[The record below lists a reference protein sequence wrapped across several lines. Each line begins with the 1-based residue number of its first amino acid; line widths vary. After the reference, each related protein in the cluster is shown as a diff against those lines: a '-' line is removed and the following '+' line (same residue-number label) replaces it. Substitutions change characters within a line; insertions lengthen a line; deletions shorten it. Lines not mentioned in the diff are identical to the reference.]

1 MIKLE
6 TIKSKYLTLKIINK
20 ICILKDSHWK
30 FGMLSQ
36 KKWFKRNTK
45 NSDMHNLLFYKE
57 ILIGYTSLKKRY
69 FYENKIKNNYLLFD
83 TLVINQKYRNFKMA
97 NILMDYNN
105 FIIKK
110 FNFCSFLLCDKE
122 LIKFYKKYQW
132 KNVKG
137 KIKIFPTNKKFRYK
151 KILTYNVQPNRFDK
165 KSLLINI

>member
-105 FIIKK
+105 FRCK
-110 FNFCSFLLCDKE
+110 
-122 LIKFYKKYQW
+122 
-132 KNVKG
+132 
-137 KIKIFPTNKKFRYK
+137 P
-151 KILTYNVQPNRFDK
+151 
-165 KSLLINI
+165 